1 MVTNSDK
8 EEIKEDETYINMT
21 SEISFVKPS
30 SSGQQQKEIQIYS
43 KTHSKKSKQDVVKTE
58 TIIDN

>member
-30 SSGQQQKEIQIYS
+30 SSG
-43 KTHSKKSKQDVVKTE
+43 
-58 TIIDN
+58 